1 MIKNI
6 FKDFRTYFMLLLGIS
21 VIWFIY
27 QMIRYPVLPMKYL
40 VIAFIIILLL
50 VILLV
55 LSQYKTKKNILKIIG
70 KVGIVILSIIL
81 LLVNYTYLLLIYFQ
95 IL

>member
-1 MIKNI
+1 MKTI
-6 FKDFRTYFMLLLGIS
+6 FKDLRTYFMLLLGIS

-55 LSQYKTKKNILKIIG
+55 LSHIKQRKI
-70 KVGIVILSIIL
+70 
-81 LLVNYTYLLLIYFQ
+81 F
-95 IL
+95 

>member
-27 QMIRYPVLPMKYL
+27 QNAIRISIPMKYL

-70 KVGIVILSIIL
+70 KVGICYIKYYFIACEL
-81 LLVNYTYLLLIYFQ
+81 YLFKNC
-95 IL
+95 